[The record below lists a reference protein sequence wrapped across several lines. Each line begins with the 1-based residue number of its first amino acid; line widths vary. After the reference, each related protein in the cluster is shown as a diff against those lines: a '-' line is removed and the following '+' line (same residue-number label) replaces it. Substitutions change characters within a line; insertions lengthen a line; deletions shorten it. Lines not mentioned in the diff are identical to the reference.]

1 MSLNLEIT
9 IMKKVYK
16 LLTVVGTRPEIIK
29 LSVCLNKFEK
39 YFDHVLVHTGQNYDY
54 RLNEIFF
61 RDLRIKKP
69 KYFLNCAGSS
79 SLQTIANVI
88 SKTEKVFAK
97 EKPDAIVVYGDTN
110 SCLSVIT
117 AKRLKIPIFHFEAG
131 NRSFDQNVPEELNRK
146 IVDHISDINFVLTE
160 HARRYLLFEGIK
172 GDSIFKTG
180 SFMPEVFSIYSNNFN
195 SEKVLQKNKLKK
207 KNFMLFSF
215 HREENIDNLDNLKKI
230 ADSINYLSQKKKM
243 KIIVSTH
250 PRTKKQLKKLNKFQ
264 FNKNIELKKPFG
276 FFDYINLQK
285 NAYCTISDSGT
296 ITEES
301 AILKFPAITI
311 RNSHE
316 RPEGMDAGVLIM
328 SGLNKEKVLSAIDLT
343 IEANK
348 NKQTINKITDY
359 DNLNVSNQ
367 ISKIIFSY
375 IEFVNKNIWKK

>member
-1 MSLNLEIT
+1 MPLNLENI

-29 LSVCLNKFEK
+29 LSVSLNKFEK
-39 YFDHVLVHTGQNYDY
+39 YFEHVLVHTGQNYDY

-61 RDLRIKKP
+61 KDLQIKKP
-69 KYFLNCAGSS
+69 KYFLNCAGPS
-79 SLQTIANVI
+79 SLQTISNVI
-88 SKTEKVFAK
+88 AKTEKVFLK
-97 EKPDAIVVYGDTN
+97 EKPDAIIVYGDTN

-131 NRSFDQNVPEELNRK
+131 NRSYDQNVPEELNRK

-160 HARRYLLFEGIK
+160 HARRYLLAEGIK

-180 SFMPEVFSIYSNNFN
+180 SFMPEVFSNYIKNLN
-195 SEKVLQKNKLKK
+195 SETVLLKNKLI
-207 KNFMLFSF
+207 KNKYLLFSF
-215 HREENIDNLDNLKKI
+215 HREENIDNLFNLKKI
-230 ADSINYLSQKKKM
+230 AESINFLAEKKKM

-250 PRTKKQLKKLNKFQ
+250 PRTNKQLKKLKKFK
-264 FNKNIELKKPFG
+264 FNKKVDLKKPFG
-276 FFDYINLQK
+276 FFDYINLQQ

-301 AILKFPAITI
+301 SILKFPAITI

-328 SGLNKEKVLSAIDLT
+328 SGLNKEKVLSAVDLT
-343 IEANK
+343 IHANK
-348 NKQTINKITDY
+348 NKKFDRKISDY
-359 DNLNVSNQ
+359 DNLDVSNQ
-367 ISKIIFSY
+367 ICKIIFSY
-375 IEFVNKNIWKK
+375 IEFVNKNTWKK

>member
-1 MSLNLEIT
+1 
-9 IMKKVYK
+9 MKKVYK
-16 LLTVVGTRPEIIK
+16 LLTIVGTRPEIIK
-29 LSVCLNKFEK
+29 LSVSLNKFEK
-39 YFDHVLVHTGQNYDY
+39 YFEHILVHTGQNYDY

-61 RDLRIKKP
+61 KDLKIKKP

-88 SKTEKVFAK
+88 SKTEKVFLK
-97 EKPDAIVVYGDTN
+97 EKPDAVVVYGDTN
-110 SCLSVIT
+110 SCLSVIA

-131 NRSFDQNVPEELNRK
+131 NRSYDQNVPEELNRK

-160 HARRYLLFEGIK
+160 HARRYLLAEGIK

-180 SFMPEVFSIYSNNFN
+180 SFMPEVFLKYSKNFN
-195 SEKVLQKNKLKK
+195 SEKILFRNKLKK
-207 KNFMLFSF
+207 NQFMIFSF
-215 HREENIDNLDNLKKI
+215 HREENIDNLNNLKKI
-230 ADSINYLSQKKKM
+230 AETINYLAQKKKM

-250 PRTKKQLKKLNKFQ
+250 PRTQKQLKKLKKFK
-264 FNKNIELKKPFG
+264 FDKKVELKKPFG

-285 NAYCTISDSGT
+285 NAYCTVSDSGT

-301 AILKFPAITI
+301 SILNFPAITI

-316 RPEGMDAGVLIM
+316 RPEGMDAGILIM
-328 SGLNKEKVLSAIDLT
+328 SGLNKEKVLSAVDLT
-343 IEANK
+343 IETIK
-348 NKQTINKITDY
+348 NKYSDNKIDDY

-375 IEFVNKNIWKK
+375 IEFVNKNTWKK

>member
-1 MSLNLEIT
+1 MCLTLEI
-9 IMKKVYK
+9 ILMKKIYK

-29 LSVCLNKFEK
+29 LSVALNKFEK
-39 YFDHVLVHTGQNYDY
+39 YFNHILVHTGQNYDY

-61 RDLRIKKP
+61 KDLKIKKP
-69 KYFLNCAGSS
+69 KYFLDCAGSS

-88 SKTEKVFAK
+88 SKTEKIFLK

-160 HARRYLLFEGIK
+160 HARRYLLAEGIK

-180 SFMPEVFSIYSNNFN
+180 SFMPEVFIHYNKDLD
-195 SEKVLQKNKLKK
+195 SEKILLNNKLKK
-207 KNFMLFSF
+207 KQYLLFSF
-215 HREENIDNLDNLKKI
+215 HREENIDNLDNLQKI
-230 ADSINYLSQKKKM
+230 AETINYLAKKKDM
-243 KIIVSTH
+243 RILVSTH
-250 PRTKKQLKKLNKFQ
+250 PRTQKQLKKLKKFK
-264 FNKNIELKKPFG
+264 FDKLVELHRPFG

-316 RPEGMDAGVLIM
+316 RPEGMDAGILIM
-328 SGLNKEKVLSAIDLT
+328 SGLNKEKVFSAIDLT
-343 IEANK
+343 INANL
-348 NKQTINKITDY
+348 NKYSDNSVADY
-359 DNLNVSNQ
+359 NNLNVSNQ
-367 ISKIIFSY
+367 VSKIIFSY
-375 IEFVNKNIWKK
+375 IEFVNKNTWKK

>member
-1 MSLNLEIT
+1 
-9 IMKKVYK
+9 MKKAYK

-29 LSVCLNKFEK
+29 LSVALSKFEK
-39 YFDHVLVHTGQNYDY
+39 YFEHVLVHTGQNYDY
-54 RLNEIFF
+54 ALNEIFF
-61 RDLRIKKP
+61 KDLKIKRP

-88 SKTEKVFAK
+88 SKTEKIFLK

-160 HARRYLLFEGIK
+160 HARRYLLAEGIK

-180 SFMPEVFSIYSNNFN
+180 SFMPEVFLNYVKNFN
-195 SEKVLQKNKLKK
+195 SKRVLFNNKLKK
-207 KNFMLFSF
+207 KQFMLFSF

-230 ADSINYLSQKKKM
+230 ADSINYLALKKKM
-243 KIIVSTH
+243 KIVVSTH
-250 PRTKKQLKKLNKFQ
+250 PRTEKQLKKLKNFKFD
-264 FNKNIELKKPFG
+264 KKVDLKRPFG

-301 AILKFPAITI
+301 SILKFPAITI

-343 IEANK
+343 IDAFK
-348 NKQTINKITDY
+348 NKQSDNKITDY
-359 DNLNVSNQ
+359 DNLNVSSQ
-367 ISKIIFSY
+367 ICKIIFSY
-375 IEFVNKNIWKK
+375 IEFVNKNTWKK

>member
-1 MSLNLEIT
+1 MCLTLEI
-9 IMKKVYK
+9 ILMKKIYK

-29 LSVCLNKFEK
+29 LSVALNKFEK
-39 YFDHVLVHTGQNYDY
+39 YFNHILVHTGQNYDY

-61 RDLRIKKP
+61 KDLKIKKP
-69 KYFLNCAGSS
+69 KYFLDCAGSS

-88 SKTEKVFAK
+88 SKTEKIFLK

-160 HARRYLLFEGIK
+160 HARRYLLAEGIK

-180 SFMPEVFSIYSNNFN
+180 SFMPEVFIHYNKDLD
-195 SEKVLQKNKLKK
+195 SEKILLNNKLKK
-207 KNFMLFSF
+207 KQYLLFSF
-215 HREENIDNLDNLKKI
+215 HREENIDNLDNLQKI
-230 ADSINYLSQKKKM
+230 AETINYLAKKKDM
-243 KIIVSTH
+243 RILVSTH
-250 PRTKKQLKKLNKFQ
+250 PRTQKQLKKLKKFK
-264 FNKNIELKKPFG
+264 FDKLVELHRPFG

-316 RPEGMDAGVLIM
+316 RPEGMDAGILIM
-328 SGLNKEKVLSAIDLT
+328 SGLNKEKVFSAIDLT
-343 IEANK
+343 INANL
-348 NKQTINKITDY
+348 NKYSDNSVADY
-359 DNLNVSNQ
+359 NNFNVSNQ
-367 ISKIIFSY
+367 VSKIIFSY
-375 IEFVNKNIWKK
+375 IEFVNKNTWKK

>member
-1 MSLNLEIT
+1 
-9 IMKKVYK
+9 MKKIYK

-29 LSVCLNKFEK
+29 LSVALNKFEK
-39 YFDHVLVHTGQNYDY
+39 YFNHILVHTGQNYDY

-61 RDLRIKKP
+61 KDLKIKKP
-69 KYFLNCAGSS
+69 KYFLDCAGSS

-88 SKTEKVFAK
+88 SKTEKIFLK

-160 HARRYLLFEGIK
+160 HARRYLLAEGIK

-180 SFMPEVFSIYSNNFN
+180 SFMPEVFIHYNKDLD
-195 SEKVLQKNKLKK
+195 SEKILLNNKLKK
-207 KNFMLFSF
+207 KQYLLFSF
-215 HREENIDNLDNLKKI
+215 HREENIDNLDNLQKI
-230 ADSINYLSQKKKM
+230 AETINYLAKKKDM
-243 KIIVSTH
+243 RILVSTH
-250 PRTKKQLKKLNKFQ
+250 PRTQKQLKKLKKFK
-264 FNKNIELKKPFG
+264 FDKLVELHRPFG

-316 RPEGMDAGVLIM
+316 RPEGMDAGILIM
-328 SGLNKEKVLSAIDLT
+328 SGLNKEKVFSAIDLT
-343 IEANK
+343 INANL
-348 NKQTINKITDY
+348 NKYSDNSVADY
-359 DNLNVSNQ
+359 NNLNVSNQ
-367 ISKIIFSY
+367 VSKIIFSY
-375 IEFVNKNIWKK
+375 IEFVNKNTWKK

>member
-1 MSLNLEIT
+1 
-9 IMKKVYK
+9 MKKIYK

-29 LSVCLNKFEK
+29 LSVALNKFEK
-39 YFDHVLVHTGQNYDY
+39 YFNHILVHTGQNYDY

-61 RDLRIKKP
+61 KDLKIKKP
-69 KYFLNCAGSS
+69 KYFLDCAGSS

-88 SKTEKVFAK
+88 SKTEKIFLK

-160 HARRYLLFEGIK
+160 HARRYLLAEGIK

-180 SFMPEVFSIYSNNFN
+180 SFMPEVFIHYNKDLD
-195 SEKVLQKNKLKK
+195 SEKILLNNKLKK
-207 KNFMLFSF
+207 KQFLLFSF
-215 HREENIDNLDNLKKI
+215 HREENIDNLSNLKKI
-230 ADSINYLSQKKKM
+230 VETINHLAKEKKM
-243 KIIVSTH
+243 KILVSTH
-250 PRTKKQLKKLNKFQ
+250 PRTQKQLKKLKKFK
-264 FNKNIELKKPFG
+264 FDKHVELHRPFG

-316 RPEGMDAGVLIM
+316 RPEGMDAGILIM
-328 SGLNKEKVLSAIDLT
+328 SGLNKEKVFSAIDLT
-343 IEANK
+343 INANL
-348 NKQTINKITDY
+348 NKYSDNSVADY
-359 DNLNVSNQ
+359 NNLNVSNQ
-367 ISKIIFSY
+367 VSKIIFSY
-375 IEFVNKNIWKK
+375 IEFVNKNTWKK